1 MKRMLIPVAGVAAVV
16 AIVFGTQAALAATRH
31 TAGSGSTIRL
41 VETAQAVNLIP
52 ALDGAPVGNRFVF
65 SSTLTD
71 TAGNPAGHDGGDCV
85 TTNPDGEAL
94 CTIAVSLGRGEIALA
109 GLATGTDNTF
119 AITGGTGAYRD
130 ATGVA
135 RAVDVA
141 PGTANIIIQLD

>member
-41 VETAQAVNLIP
+41 IETAQAVNLIP
-52 ALDGAPVGNRFVF
+52 PVGNRFVF

-71 TAGNPAGHDGGDCV
+71 AAGNPAGHDGGDCT

-141 PGTANIIIQLD
+141 PGTANITIQLDSL